1 MAEAELT
8 CSTCHCD
15 LVPAESDLPFR
26 SREFAGQAI
35 IQSVPIYRCPR
46 CGFELVD
53 GPLLLRLHE
62 FAKAALAVAQTS
74 GQKPAPELLL
84 GFPKAA

>member
-1 MAEAELT
+1 MPDTDLI
-8 CSTCHCD
+8 CSSCHCE
-15 LVPAESDLPFR
+15 LESAETSLPFR
-26 SREFAGQAI
+26 SREFAGQAVV
-35 IQSVPIYRCPR
+35 QSVPIYRCSR

-62 FAKAALAVAQTS
+62 FATAALAVAQAS
-74 GQKPAPELLL
+74 GQTPAPELLL